1 MSWLFSRALVE
12 ACESLRS
19 SLERV
24 EAFSAASCSDGEPS
38 AQLNVMPTQHPF
50 WLKDKTMEASRFSRF
65 GLTCRVLTEDRGAAL
80 LTWYLEDFP
89 AKTSRQPARVEASK
103 ASALDSG
110 DKWPESWVKYDRA
123 TSSWRTRQRS
133 LAGDWEEFSETWPR
147 SGSMRNGMCFQRPTL
162 APTICGNESGLLPTP
177 RASDGMKHRI
187 RPASVVRASKRGHA
201 GRLEDWVSLKE
212 EITKNQCVYL
222 NPGWLES
229 LMKWPIEW
237 SALTPLETDK
247 FQEWLQQHGASSEAA

>member
-123 TSSWRTRQRS
+123 TSSWKTAQRS
-133 LAGDWEEFSETWPR
+133 LLGGLESFLGTWPN
-147 SGSMRNGMCFQRPTL
+147 SGLMRAGMCWELPTSAPVIGESEFGY
-162 APTICGNESGLLPTP
+162 APTVLTSEATGPGLHGNGSHNFRTWF
-177 RASDGMKHRI
+177 RANSTE
-187 RPASVVRASKRGHA
+187 KRSPLHGE
-201 GRLEDWVSLKE
+201 LMMLWPE
-212 EITKNQCVYL
+212 
-222 NPGWLES
+222 GW
-229 LMKWPIEW
+229 
-237 SALTPLETDK
+237 ATVGAPLATAK
-247 FQEWLQQHGASSEAA
+247 FRQWLQRHGASSEAA